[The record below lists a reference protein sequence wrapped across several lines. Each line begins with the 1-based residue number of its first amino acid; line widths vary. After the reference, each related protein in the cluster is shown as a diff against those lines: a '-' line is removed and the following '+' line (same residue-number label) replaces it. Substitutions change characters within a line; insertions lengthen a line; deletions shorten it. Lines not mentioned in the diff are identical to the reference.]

1 MWFGLGRI
9 QWPLLRLWGKL
20 KILEIYLAFILHL
33 FVSNCYVHASFMPFC
48 FKSHPYM
55 NEKLEQKWPFLH
67 LELFLFASFA
77 LLFLVIILLLILF
90 VYLLLLMLCLFFVV
104 CFFVFFIGIYFR
116 IQFPTYLRTYFQ
128 TRKTSNICT

>member
-1 MWFGLGRI
+1 M
-9 QWPLLRLWGKL
+9 
-20 KILEIYLAFILHL
+20 LEIYLAFILHL

-55 NEKLEQKWPFLH
+55 NEKLEQKLPFLH
-67 LELFLFASFA
+67 FELILFASFA

-104 CFFVFFIGIYFR
+104 CLFVFFIGIYFR